1 MSDSQQPTVTSN
13 SEVPSVEFGLIKAHA
28 IAAMVT
34 LLISVSFGALVSFKL
49 HAPDFASA
57 EPFLT
62 WGRLRYNH
70 TQGIFFG
77 WLGNA
82 FLMFLY
88 YAVPMLAM
96 RPVLNRK
103 LGWLLFALWNF
114 AVVLPGWMLVLAGVS
129 QSLEWGEFPLVVDLF
144 VVLAFL
150 ASVGQFAIPLLK
162 TKLSSLYVSGWY
174 ILGAL
179 IFTLLAYPIGNIVP
193 QLLPGAQGAA
203 FSGLWIHD
211 AIGLY
216 VTPLA
221 LAIAFFVVPQV
232 TKKPIYSHFLSMLGF
247 WLLFFVYPLNGTHHY
262 VFSAIPMH
270 AQKGAIVAS
279 VYLGMV
285 VILVVA
291 NLLLSM
297 RGCSKL
303 LKEDLSLRFVWM
315 GTILYLIVSLQGSM
329 QALMPFNR
337 LVHFSDWVIGHSH
350 LAMLGF
356 ATFTAIGG
364 MTYVWQR
371 IPDARFNKKLLDHAY
386 WLLLIGMV
394 SMVSLLTAA
403 GLIEANIWQTPS
415 AWMESV
421 RAVKDYWMMR
431 TISAVLIGGGF
442 IALFVSFFTGTA
454 NVESAGVVSETSTN
468 PSAAASAAAS
478 AETNTEANIEPN
490 AEANAEA
497 NDSSSGE
504 SPAGKIPQRLG
515 MAYAAAG
522 IGGIGFFVLSFG
534 LLAVIPGFALQN
546 EIARTKPAT
555 MLAPTDQEQRGR
567 IVYAR
572 EGCAYCHTQQI
583 RTVPQDVQRFGA
595 PTRAWENRYDY
606 PQLWGTRRVGPDLSR
621 ETSIRSDDWQL
632 THFYNPRLIV
642 PDSVMPAFPWLFEGS
657 PAKPKKEAEDLLAYI
672 KSLGKARQLA
682 GNDAK
687 QWSLSPNCECPD
699 DVKRIETTPV
709 PLDASRA
716 TRSVGVEAKEVH
728 LPQDLAKLADLQR
741 KGAVIFAKNCQ
752 GCHGEMGDGQG
763 PAAEGLLPKPAGL
776 IEANYTIK
784 HLTSVLMN
792 GVPGTAMPA
801 WRDMPQDDVVAL
813 IAHLKT
819 LAERPVYI
827 TSKEELASKEVREGK
842 KIYERKCVSCH
853 GIEGDGNGPA
863 AATLDRR
870 PTNFKEVQPE
880 PDDLLKALE
889 EGIPGTSMPPW
900 KDQLSEQER
909 DKLSR
914 YVQAFFVDEATK

>member
-1 MSDSQQPTVTSN
+1 MSESQQSTDSSN
-13 SEVPSVEFGLIKAHA
+13 FDVPRVEFGLIKAHA

-49 HAPDFASA
+49 HMPDFAGA
-57 EPFLT
+57 DPFLT

-88 YAVPMLAM
+88 YAVPMLSM
-96 RPVLNRK
+96 RPVLNGK
-103 LGWLLFALWNF
+103 LGWVLFALWNF

-129 QSLEWGEFPLVVDLF
+129 QSLEWGEFPLIVDLF

-150 ASVGQFAIPLLK
+150 ASVAQFAVPLLK

-179 IFTLLAYPIGNIVP
+179 IFTLFAYPIGNIVP

-221 LAIAFFVVPQV
+221 LSIAFFVVPLV

-262 VFSAIPMH
+262 VFSAIPMD

-279 VYLGMV
+279 VYLGMD

-297 RGCSKL
+297 HGCSKL

-371 IPDARFNKKLLDHAY
+371 MPNARFNKQLLNYAY
-386 WLLLIGMV
+386 WLLLIGMIL
-394 SMVSLLTAA
+394 MVSLLTAA
-403 GLIEANIWQTPS
+403 GLIEANIWQTSLP
-415 AWMESV
+415 WIESV
-421 RAVKDYWMMR
+421 RAAKDYWMMR
-431 TISAVLIGGGF
+431 TFSAVLIGGGF
-442 IALFVSFFTGTA
+442 IALFASFFTGA
-454 NVESAGVVSETSTN
+454 VNAESVGPVSEPSIETKTATSTE
-468 PSAAASAAAS
+468 AS
-478 AETNTEANIEPN
+478 E
-490 AEANAEA
+490 
-497 NDSSSGE
+497 SSSGQ
-504 SPAGKIPQRLG
+504 SPTVKVPKRLG

-534 LLAVIPGFALQN
+534 LLAVIPGFALQS

-606 PQLWGTRRVGPDLSR
+606 PHLWGTRRVGPDLSR

-642 PDSVMPAFPWLFEGS
+642 QDSVMPAFPWLFDGS

-682 GNDAK
+682 GNDSK
-687 QWSLSPNCECPD
+687 QWSLSPNCQCPD
-699 DVKRIETTPV
+699 EVKKIETTPV
-709 PLDASRA
+709 PLDASSA
-716 TRSVGVEAKEVH
+716 TRSAGVAAKEVR
-728 LPQDLAKLADLQR
+728 LPQDPAKLAELQR
-741 KGAVIFAKNCQ
+741 KGAVIFARNCQ

-763 PAAEGLLPKPAGL
+763 PAAEGLFPKPASL

-784 HLTSVLMN
+784 HLAAVLMN
-792 GVPGTAMPA
+792 GIPGTAMPA
-801 WRDMPQDDVVAL
+801 WRDMPQDNVAAL

-819 LAERPVYI
+819 LAERPVYV
-827 TSKEELASKEVREGK
+827 TSKEELASKEVQGGK
-842 KIYERKCVSCH
+842 KIYEQKCVSCH
-853 GIEGDGNGPA
+853 GIDGDGNGPA

-880 PDDLLKALE
+880 PDDLLKAIE

-914 YVQAFFVDEATK
+914 YVQAFFVEETTK

>member
-1 MSDSQQPTVTSN
+1 MSEAQEQSVS
-13 SEVPSVEFGLIKAHA
+13 SSSAVPGVEFGLIKAHA

-34 LLISVSFGALVSFKL
+34 LLISVTFGILVSIKL
-49 HAPDFASA
+49 HTPDFASA
-57 EPFLT
+57 HPFLT

-88 YAVPMLAM
+88 YAVPMLSM
-96 RPVLNRK
+96 RPILNRR
-103 LGWLLFALWNF
+103 LGWVLFILWNF
-114 AVVLPGWMLVLAGVS
+114 AVVLPGWMLVLAGFS
-129 QSLEWGEFPLVVDLF
+129 QPLEWGEFPLIVDAF
-144 VVLAFL
+144 VVLAFV
-150 ASVGQFAIPLLK
+150 ASLLQFAVPLLK

-179 IFTLLAYPIGNIVP
+179 VFTTLAYPIGNVVP
-193 QLLPGAQGAA
+193 QLVPGAQGAA

-221 LAIAFFVVPQV
+221 LAMAFLVVPIA

-262 VFSAIPMH
+262 VFSAIPMD

-279 VYLGMV
+279 VFLGMD
-285 VILVVA
+285 VILVVT

-303 LKEDLSLRFVWM
+303 LKEDVSLRFVWM

-364 MTYVWQR
+364 MSHVWQR
-371 IPDARFNKKLLDHAY
+371 MPNVRFNRRALNHAY
-386 WLLLIGMV
+386 WLLLVGMTLMV
-394 SMVSLLTAA
+394 SVLTAG
-403 GLIEANIWQTPS
+403 GLVEAHLWQSSLP
-415 AWMESV
+415 WIESV
-421 RAVKDYWMMR
+421 RAVKDYWLYR
-431 TISAVLIGGGF
+431 SLTAILIAAGF
-442 IALFVSFFTGTA
+442 ISLFVSFFTGKSTSDIA
-454 NVESAGVVSETSTN
+454 KQSEEPEASGKESLESGTNNSEAGD
-468 PSAAASAAAS
+468 AAAH
-478 AETNTEANIEPN
+478 
-490 AEANAEA
+490 
-497 NDSSSGE
+497 
-504 SPAGKIPQRLG
+504 PAVLPKRLS

-522 IGGIGFFVLSFG
+522 IGGVGFFALSFG
-534 LLAVIPGFALQN
+534 ILAVIPGFALQS
-546 EIARTKPAT
+546 EITRTKPAT
-555 MLAPTDQEQRGR
+555 MLNPTEQEQRGR

-583 RTVPQDVQRFGA
+583 RTVPQDVDRFGA

-606 PQLWGTRRVGPDLSR
+606 PQLWGTRRIGPDLSR

-632 THFYNPRLIV
+632 THMYNPRFIV
-642 PDSVMPAFPWLFEGS
+642 PDSVMPAFPWLFDGS
-657 PAKPKKEAEDLLAYI
+657 PAKPKQEAEDLLAYI

-682 GNDAK
+682 GDDAK
-687 QWSLSPNCECPD
+687 QWTLSPNCECPE
-699 DVKRIETTPV
+699 DVKKIETTRV
-709 PLDASRA
+709 PLDASSA
-716 TRSVGVEAKEVH
+716 TRRASGPGVDIH
-728 LPQDLAKLADLQR
+728 LPDDPAKLADLQR
-741 KGAVIFAKNCQ
+741 KGAIVFAKNCQ
-752 GCHGEMGDGQG
+752 GCHGEMADGHG
-763 PAAEGLLPKPAGL
+763 PAADGLFPKPAGL
-776 IEANYTIK
+776 IEANFTIK

-792 GVPGTAMPA
+792 GMPGTAMPA
-801 WRDMPQDDVVAL
+801 WRDLPKGDLEAL
-813 IAHLKT
+813 VAHLKT
-819 LAERPVYI
+819 LPERPVYI
-827 TSKEELASKEVREGK
+827 TTPEEMASKEVQDGK
-842 KIYERKCVSCH
+842 KIYEQKCVSCH
-853 GIEGDGNGPA
+853 GIAGDGKGPNA
-863 AATLDRR
+863 AALERQ

-880 PDDLLKALE
+880 PDDLLTVLE
-889 EGIPGTSMPPW
+889 EGVPGTSMPPW
-900 KDQLSEQER
+900 KDQLSNEER

-914 YVQAFFVDEATK
+914 YVQSFFVEDVRK

>member
-1 MSDSQQPTVTSN
+1 MSESPTQLLSSD
-13 SEVPSVEFGLIKAHA
+13 SEVPNVEFGLIKAHA

-34 LLISVSFGALVSFKL
+34 LLISVTFGILVSLKL
-49 HAPDFASA
+49 HMPDFASA
-57 EPFLT
+57 DPLLT

-88 YAVPMLAM
+88 YAVPMLSM
-96 RPVLNRK
+96 RPVLDRK
-103 LGWLLFALWNF
+103 LGWLLFVLWNF
-114 AVVLPGWMLVLAGVS
+114 AVVLPGWLLVLAGVS
-129 QSLEWGEFPLVVDLF
+129 QSLEWGEFPLIVDVF

-150 ASVGQFAIPLLK
+150 ASVAQFAIPLLK

-174 ILGAL
+174 ILGSL
-179 IFTLLAYPIGNIVP
+179 IFTLFAYPIGNIVP

-221 LAIAFFVVPQV
+221 VSMAFFVVPLV

-262 VFSAIPMH
+262 VFSAIPMD

-279 VYLGMV
+279 VYLGMD

-364 MTYVWQR
+364 MSYVWQR
-371 IPDARFNKKLLDHAY
+371 VPNARFNKRALNHAY
-386 WLLLIGMV
+386 WLLLVGMV
-394 SMVSLLTAA
+394 TMVSLLTAA
-403 GLIEANIWQTPS
+403 GLAESKIWQTPLP
-415 AWMESV
+415 WIDSV

-431 TISAVLIGGGF
+431 TLTAILIGGGF
-442 IALFVSFFTGTA
+442 ISLFVSFFTGKNNSESKTRSEIETKPGT
-454 NVESAGVVSETSTN
+454 VEKAEVVAETS
-468 PSAAASAAAS
+468 
-478 AETNTEANIEPN
+478 AESTEVTQLP
-490 AEANAEA
+490 
-497 NDSSSGE
+497 
-504 SPAGKIPQRLG
+504 KRLG

-522 IGGIGFFVLSFG
+522 IGGFGFFLLSFG

-555 MLAPTDQEQRGR
+555 MLAPSEQEERGR

-606 PQLWGTRRVGPDLSR
+606 PHLWGTRRVGPDLSR

-632 THFYNPRLIV
+632 THLYNPRAIV
-642 PDSVMPAFPWLFEGS
+642 PDSVMPAFPWLFDSS

-682 GNDAK
+682 GNDPK
-687 QWSLSPNCECPD
+687 QWTLSPDCDCPE
-699 DVKRIETTPV
+699 DVKKIETTPV
-709 PLDASRA
+709 PLDASGA
-716 TRSVGVEAKEVH
+716 TRTAGIPGFVVH
-728 LPQDLAKLADLQR
+728 LPDDPAKLAALQR

-752 GCHGEMGDGQG
+752 GCHGEMGDGEG
-763 PAAEGLLPKPAGL
+763 PAAEGIFPRPSGL
-776 IEANYTIK
+776 MEANFTTK

-801 WRDMPQDDVVAL
+801 WRDLPKDDVVAL
-813 IAHLKT
+813 IAHLKI
-819 LAERPVYI
+819 LPERPVYI
-827 TSKEELASKEVREGK
+827 TTKEEFNSKEVQDGK
-842 KIYERKCVSCH
+842 KIYEQKCVSCH

-880 PDDLLKALE
+880 PDDLLKVLE
-889 EGIPGTSMPPW
+889 EGVPGTSMPPW
-900 KDQLSEQER
+900 KDQLSEKER
-909 DKLSR
+909 DNLSR
-914 YVQAFFVDEATK
+914 YVQTFYVEEKSK